1 MTFKTGSQ
9 LPSLLDKAGKE
20 NKGLNKYSDIN
31 KQFEE
36 LDLGDNNLDDYED
49 DDNFDANEL
58 LNFDDYKNKRKNQPE
73 PAKTQNSI
81 PDKKP
86 SPKKYKFEEEDDW
99 GDDWGNDD
107 KGEEDL
113 DNFDYDNTNLNK
125 LSDA

>member
-73 PAKTQNSI
+73 VAKIQNSI
-81 PDKKP
+81 ADKKP